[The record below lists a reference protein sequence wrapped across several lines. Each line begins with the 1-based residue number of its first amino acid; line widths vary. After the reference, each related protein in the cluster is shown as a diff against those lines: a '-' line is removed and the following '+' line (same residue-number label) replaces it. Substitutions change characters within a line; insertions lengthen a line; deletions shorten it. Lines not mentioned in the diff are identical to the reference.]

1 MRKLAAGNWKM
12 NGLGE
17 SLGEI
22 EVLKAAFPEP
32 ACDVLICP
40 PATLLSRLSGVAD
53 GSAIATGPRDAHFDI
68 VVNGKTGTAMQAFGK
83 QLDAAQIAAVIH
95 YQRHAWSNN
104 TDDVTQPR
112 DVIEYTA
119 SQE

>member
-22 EVLKAAFPEP
+22 EALKAAFPEP

-40 PATLLSRLSGVAD
+40 PATLIAGIMTTSG
-53 GSAIATGPRDAHFDI
+53 AICLMI
-68 VVNGKTGTAMQAFGK
+68 
-83 QLDAAQIAAVIH
+83 
-95 YQRHAWSNN
+95 
-104 TDDVTQPR
+104 
-112 DVIEYTA
+112 
-119 SQE
+119 